1 MRQIFSPGRWMVGA
15 IRAYQKLLSPF
26 LGKNCR
32 YHPTCSAYAVQAI
45 EMHGAIKGPLMG
57 IKRIGRCH
65 PFSAGG
71 LDPVPGSSD

>member
-1 MRQIFSPGRWMVGA
+1 MVRL
-15 IRAYQKLLSPF
+15 IRAYQRFLSPF

-45 EMHGAIKGPLMG
+45 ELHGAVKGPLMS

-71 LDPVPGSSD
+71 LDPVPGSND